1 MYDKLREYIESLFKD
16 APDTVKTVEL
26 KEEML
31 QNLYVGGKCE
41 QSLALACALSERMLK
56 GSGASPSRAW
66 GTWAT

>member
-31 QNLYVGGKCE
+31 QNLYEKYNDLLADARSE
-41 QSLALACALSERMLK
+41 QAAFTIAV
-56 GSGASPSRAW
+56 SGE
-66 GTWAT
+66 G

>member
-31 QNLYVGGKCE
+31 QNLYEK
-41 QSLALACALSERMLK
+41 
-56 GSGASPSRAW
+56 
-66 GTWAT
+66 